1 MKYKK
6 LQRLACERLET
17 RRLLAADLHLSTEI
31 QDGPFAAGEEVSYS
45 FTVTNRGDDLEQVRI
60 VDLPTGTLD
69 GVSWQRSELS
79 FPTNSDDLAL
89 ETNGLIYE
97 DQNSEETNISAY
109 PPSAGGGDFNGDG
122 LGDAVTA
129 TSRKIHLMLGRRSR
143 APHRVALVPSGP
155 QFGIPF
161 VSGVGDVD
169 HDGFDDFAVAWQ
181 NSFTDREVF
190 IVHGNPDL
198 LDVSGRELQLPGA
211 ELRTTQI
218 VGLPPARSDEGFLNE
233 YRIAI
238 SNAGDLNGDAREDI
252 SLSIVSIS
260 QSFSGPTQSY
270 VLFGGSI
277 APGEVGASIDLQAL
291 DGSDGFSIDWGEEAP
306 SDLAIAGGGDLNGD
320 GLDDLAMAT
329 PERLHIVYGRPDIGS
344 EGTIDPATLAD
355 ESGFSINGI
364 DVIRSDASRIYPEGQ
379 TLDISPDLNGDGIGD
394 LLTGKAVLFGGGN
407 WMGSDSFDVESFDGR
422 NGFRIGAQDDAIYF
436 RGIGDVG
443 DVNGDGIADLGIGVN
458 RPPEYRDRFYTNR
471 SDAYVVFG
479 SEDIGRA
486 GEVALHE
493 LTGDRG
499 FYYRDVNGIGNY
511 AFTGIGDANG
521 DSVDDLA
528 ISTTKQRFGP
538 FIGIIGTGW
547 GDGPNFVIFGQAPV
561 VAEGT
566 GDIDAITNIPAG
578 GAVTFTVSGS
588 IRSATDNLFV
598 AATALPAIDLAVNIT
613 SELPESLEPG
623 QEVAYSFE
631 VVNQSDDAVDAA
643 LISDL
648 LSTQL
653 ENVAWTQE
661 ISHEPRRVLYD
672 LAPHEAITVDAA
684 TADALYAEERP
695 IDFDG
700 DGVDDDLALL
710 LQEIVIPDGL
720 VPAYW
725 GQLDRASSLGDI
737 NADGYG
743 DIWLA
748 FQNSGETTGFVV
760 FGSNEF
766 GDGPPRVFADDSNVL
781 RTEGFLWNPTAAG
794 IGDINAD
801 GVDDFMIGS
810 SRIMLEGRGAAF
822 VIFGSP
828 DLTARETLQLESLD
842 GLDGFALTGA
852 RRYLY
857 LHVTDFDAG
866 DDVGERVGAAGDVNG
881 DGIDDF
887 LVGSSPCDPTET
899 FCLPDTALRLDH
911 VVFGRNPL
919 TNGTGPIEATVSIP
933 PGTAARYTVTG
944 TMPADASGTL
954 TANIVAT
961 QGSRQVDPDSEN
973 SSASFSV
980 QIVQGEGPLPGDL
993 NRDGVV
999 DVSDFL
1005 ILSRNFGRTDA
1016 TRDDGDLDGDGEVS
1030 VTDFLVLS
1038 RNFGTGTSKR

>member
-1 MKYKK
+1 MIARRTGKSIG
-6 LQRLACERLET
+6 ERLEN
-17 RRLLAADLHLSTEI
+17 RILLAADLHVLTE
-31 QDGPFAAGEEVSYS
+31 QPDGPFVAGAEVSYS

-60 VDLPTGTLD
+60 VDLPTESLD
-69 GVSWQRSELS
+69 DVSWQRSELT
-79 FPTNSDDLAL
+79 FPTNSEDLAF

-97 DQNSEETNISAY
+97 DQNSDETNTAAY

-122 LGDAVTA
+122 LGDAVIA
-129 TSRKIHLMLGRRSR
+129 TSRKIHLMLGRRGR

-161 VSGVGDVD
+161 VAGVGDVD

-181 NSFTDREVF
+181 NSYTDREVF

-198 LDVSGRELQLPGA
+198 LEVSGRELQLPGA

-218 VGLPPARSDEGFLNE
+218 VGLPPHLSDEGFLNE
-233 YRIAI
+233 YWIAI

-260 QSFSGPTQSY
+260 QSLSVPTQAY

-291 DGSDGFSIDWGEEAP
+291 DGSDGFSIDWGEEPP
-306 SDLAIAGGGDLNGD
+306 SDLAVAGGGDLNGD
-320 GLDDLAMAT
+320 GLEDLAMAT

-344 EGTIDPATLAD
+344 EGTIDPATLED

-364 DVIRSDASRIYPEGQ
+364 DVIRSDAIRIYPEGQ
-379 TLDISPDLNGDGIGD
+379 TLDISPDFNGDGIGD
-394 LLTGKAVLFGGGN
+394 LLTGKAVLFGGSD
-407 WMGSDSFDVESFDGR
+407 WMGSDSFDAESLDGR
-422 NGFRIGAQDDAIYF
+422 NGFRISAQGDAIYF

-479 SEDIGRA
+479 SEDIGRS

-499 FYYRDVNGIGNY
+499 FRYREVNGIGNY

-528 ISTTKQRFGP
+528 ISTTNQRFGP
-538 FIGIIGTGW
+538 FISTGW

-578 GAVTFTVSGS
+578 GAVTITVSGS
-588 IRSATDNLFV
+588 IRSATDNLVV
-598 AATALPAIDLAVNIT
+598 AATALPAIDLTLSLT

-631 VVNQSDDAVDAA
+631 VANESDDAVDAA

-648 LSTQL
+648 LSTRL
-653 ENVAWTQE
+653 GNVTWTQE
-661 ISHEPRRVLYD
+661 TGNEPRRVLYD
-672 LAPHEAITVDAA
+672 LAPHDAVTVDTA
-684 TADALYAEERP
+684 TADALYAEERS

-700 DGVDDDLALL
+700 DGVDDDLDLL

-720 VPAYW
+720 VPADW

-766 GDGPPRVFADDSNVL
+766 GDGPPRVFADGSNVL

-828 DLTARETLQLESLD
+828 DLTARKTLQLESLD

-866 DDVGERVGAAGDVNG
+866 DDVGERVGAAGDFNG

-887 LVGSSPCDPTET
+887 LVGSSPCDPTAT

-911 VVFGRNPL
+911 VVFGRSPL

-933 PGTAARYTVTG
+933 PGAVARYTVTG
-944 TMPADASGTL
+944 IVPDDFTGTL
-954 TANIVAT
+954 AANIMA
-961 QGSRQVDPDSEN
+961 SLENRQVDPDPEN
-973 SSASFSV
+973 NSASIAV
-980 QIVQGEGPLPGDL
+980 QIVQDEVPFPGDL
-993 NRDGVV
+993 NGDGAVGV
-999 DVSDFL
+999 RDFL

-1038 RNFGTGTSKR
+1038 RNFGTRVPTP